1 MTSHPMFQYEKEGRM
16 VGKYH
21 ISDRE
26 EEFTEEGGGKA
37 FSKEN
42 NQQVSMTYRLG
53 AESILDLPNN
63 FVGAKKC
70 GECHPAQYAKWQK
83 SRHAKVVRFPDEMD
97 EIPNKDL
104 NKPLYGSQAAVLPG
118 GHHQGRCVCD
128 HGHAAHKVWFCG

>member
-1 MTSHPMFQYEKEGRM
+1 MKKRDAWSKNIN
-16 VGKYH
+16 

-26 EEFTEEGGGKA
+26 EEFTEEGGSKA

-83 SRHAKVVRFPDEMD
+83 SRHAKVSAFPMRWMKSPTR
-97 EIPNKDL
+97 I
-104 NKPLYGSQAAVLPG
+104 
-118 GHHQGRCVCD
+118 
-128 HGHAAHKVWFCG
+128 